1 MNFKVK
7 TIYRI
12 INFKINNIKLKDN
25 NKYQFLVV
33 IILIKKSQN
42 IDYKKLKN

>member
-7 TIYRI
+7 TIYSI

-42 IDYKKLKN
+42 IYYKKLKN